1 MISRFKQLLS
11 FLRMTTTAKLL
22 TSKVT
27 HKMGKQ
33 VMMYTLDRG
42 WFTSSVSSRS
52 KAKEG
57 VDPTFDLLIHFF
69 IRSLN

>member
-1 MISRFKQLLS
+1 
-11 FLRMTTTAKLL
+11 MTTTAKLL

-57 VDPTFDLLIHFF
+57 LDPTFEALKGFC
-69 IRSLN
+69 

>member
-1 MISRFKQLLS
+1 MINRFKQLLS

-33 VMMYTLDRG
+33 VKMYTLDRG

-57 VDPTFDLLIHFF
+57 LDPTFEALKGFC
-69 IRSLN
+69 